1 MRGGK
6 HGKYMNK
13 EQRKQAAKA
22 LGRLGGQKRA
32 KNLTPEQRSEGA
44 KKAAQARWQAKQ
56 KGEAR

>member
-1 MRGGK
+1 
-6 HGKYMNK
+6 MNK